1 MKIFTNINWIA
12 TIHGL
17 TSPFIYKNKIINKI
31 ILRKAN
37 YVIANS
43 KALQKKLSKNYN
55 HENILTISP
64 GIKSIRLK
72 EEKRIPRLLENKYI
86 PVRLVHLANFY
97 SSVKSHDQ
105 SLMVLKYLDDGG
117 INCLLNF
124 IGDGGLKEKHINMA
138 KEMNIYEKVNFHGF
152 LKDDN
157 KYRIIVENDICL
169 MPSRSEAFG
178 IASLECMSL
187 GLPVIA
193 SNIPGQNELIID
205 GYNGLLFEV
214 NNIKEFA
221 NKIKL
226 LINNKSLYEKL
237 SHGAKETARKY
248 SINNMISSYKNII
261 N

>member
-1 MKIFTNINWIA
+1 
-12 TIHGL
+12 
-17 TSPFIYKNKIINKI
+17 NKI